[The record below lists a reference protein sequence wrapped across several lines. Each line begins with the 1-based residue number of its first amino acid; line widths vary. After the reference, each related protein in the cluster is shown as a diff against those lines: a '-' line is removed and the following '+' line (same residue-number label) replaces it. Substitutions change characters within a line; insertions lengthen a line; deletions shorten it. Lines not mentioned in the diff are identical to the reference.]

1 MSSLKDWVKK
11 YRVLNQ
17 SLLVI
22 YKLVKA
28 ILAIKINAHALQEF
42 SYEWRGEV
50 GLGEQNLNFYQNIFK
65 NLLKDQKL
73 VILDVGANDGW
84 FSKIVFRFWPLAK
97 IISFE
102 PLKSMHPYLEILKQ
116 QKGTYSYEKIGL
128 GDVNKK
134 FMIKEFGTSGLS
146 SFKQIHSSYA
156 YDAQFFN
163 QQVNTSYEVDVL
175 TLDDYL
181 MERKI
186 EGDFCLKI
194 DTQGFEMEVLRGAQK
209 LFESKRIKVVI
220 IELMTIEKYQG
231 ATLYHEIIGYLEIR
245 GLRLVDIHNSYYEE
259 NGKLSEFDAVFL
271 LVNN

>member
-17 SLLVI
+17 SLLI
-22 YKLVKA
+22 LYKLVKA
-28 ILAIKINAHALQEF
+28 FFDIKINAHALREF
-42 SYEWRGEV
+42 RYEWRGEV

-65 NLLKDQKL
+65 NLLQDQKL

-84 FSKIVFRFWPLAK
+84 FSKIAFRFWPIAK

-102 PLKSMHPYLEILKQ
+102 PLKSMHPFLEILKQ

-128 GDVNKK
+128 GEENKK
-134 FMIKEFGTSGLS
+134 FMINEFGTSGLS

-156 YDAQFFN
+156 YDSQFFN

-175 TLDDYL
+175 TLDDYIID
-181 MERKI
+181 RKV

-194 DTQGFEMEVLRGAQK
+194 DTQGFEMEVLRGSQK

-231 ATLYHEIIGYLEIR
+231 AALYHEIIGYLEIR

-259 NGKLSEFDAVFL
+259 NGKLSEFDAVFTL
-271 LVNN
+271 I